1 MFTFYFLMPRLKQN
15 KYLKSEKVNGKF
27 FAVPLTAK
35 WSTSEINSY
44 LDQLTKGKEKVL
56 WHKQGFFKER
66 SIQAI
71 AREMGIRFV
80 ED

>member
-27 FAVPLTAK
+27 VAVPLTSK
-35 WSTSEINSY
+35 WSTSDISSD
-44 LDQLTKGKEKVL
+44 LDKLTKGKEKVL
-56 WHKQGFFKER
+56 WHKEGFFKER

-71 AREMGIRFV
+71 AREMGMRFV

>member
-1 MFTFYFLMPRLKQN
+1 MTRFKPN
-15 KYLKSEKVNGKF
+15 KYLKSEKVNGNYV
-27 FAVPLTAK
+27 AVPLTSK
-35 WSTSEINSY
+35 WSTSENRSG

-56 WHKQGFFKER
+56 WHKEGIFKES

>member
-1 MFTFYFLMPRLKQN
+1 MPRLKQN

-35 WSTSEINSY
+35 WSTSDISSD
-44 LDQLTKGKEKVL
+44 LDKLTKGKEKVL